1 MKTTQ
6 TSTYSESELLN
17 ILSSL
22 AIDYKQTMN
31 KDLIQKMFKV
41 VKLLLFIYKSEFKS
55 YSKFIE
61 PTIIDDCAID
71 FLSKLLTGKPVNP
84 VPNTLK
90 KILNYRIDEAKYTP
104 SNYILDPNEIA
115 IDLSSIDDQMLLEE
129 KINDI
134 LEGLDDEAKYAVLY
148 YINNLDEFINSVTL
162 LKPSPWRTLV
172 TTKVYEIHRMIYKV
186 DSGIDRVPNSLLGR
200 NLMLSSLYKLNPMVV
215 VLMILLKDSSK
226 VQQFLTMYGGQTV
239 EIPTLEQVTSQINKA
254 GVLAEKLEN
263 DDLSIRDRE
272 ALAVMATQVED
283 VSQIDADVKLTPI
296 LEQFI
301 LESIKSSFKLV
312 TSAND
317 KLIESMDGRDPATI
331 MNVFKTVNTELT
343 TQSKLFREI
352 VSTIN
357 QSNDLSVL
365 LDQLTSQKEIK
376 Q

>member
-6 TSTYSESELLN
+6 TSTYSESDLLN
-17 ILSSL
+17 ILSALS
-22 AIDYKQTMN
+22 IDYKKTLN
-31 KDLIQKMFKV
+31 KDLIQKMFKI

-129 KINDI
+129 KINDS
-134 LEGLDDEAKYAVLY
+134 LEGLDEEAKYAVLY

-172 TTKVYEIHRMIYKV
+172 TTKVYEVHRMIYKV

-283 VSQIDADVKLTPI
+283 VSQIDADVQLTPI

-317 KLIESMDGRDPATI
+317 KLIASMDGRDPATI

-365 LDQLTSQKEIK
+365 LDQLTSQKEIN

>member
-1 MKTTQ
+1 
-6 TSTYSESELLN
+6 
-17 ILSSL
+17 
-22 AIDYKQTMN
+22 
-31 KDLIQKMFKV
+31 
-41 VKLLLFIYKSEFKS
+41 
-55 YSKFIE
+55 
-61 PTIIDDCAID
+61 
-71 FLSKLLTGKPVNP
+71 
-84 VPNTLK
+84 
-90 KILNYRIDEAKYTP
+90 
-104 SNYILDPNEIA
+104 
-115 IDLSSIDDQMLLEE
+115 
-129 KINDI
+129 
-134 LEGLDDEAKYAVLY
+134 
-148 YINNLDEFINSVTL
+148 
-162 LKPSPWRTLV
+162 
-172 TTKVYEIHRMIYKV
+172 MIYKV

-283 VSQIDADVKLTPI
+283 VSQIDADVQLTPI

-317 KLIESMDGRDPATI
+317 KLIASMDGRDPATI

-365 LDQLTSQKEIK
+365 LDQLTSQKEIN